1 MTSVYSLA
9 SRVDDDLRVRFLD
22 NGIVLEIGYENHND
36 DWQTAKVYVR
46 SLKDLHEHIEQ
57 ICRAQ
62 KETLQFVSSDF
73 YA

>member
-1 MTSVYSLA
+1 LTSVYSQA
-9 SRVDDDLRVRFLD
+9 SRIDDDFHVRFLD
-22 NGIVLEIGYENHND
+22 NGLVLEISYEDQNEN
-36 DWQTAKVYVR
+36 WQSSKIYMR

>member
-1 MTSVYSLA
+1 MTSVYSQA
-9 SRVDDDLRVRFLD
+9 SRFDDDFRVRFLD
-22 NGIVLEIGYENHND
+22 NGLVLEIGYENHNE
-36 DWQTAKVYVR
+36 DWQTAKVYFR
-46 SLKDLHEHIEQ
+46 TLKDLNEHIEQ

>member
-9 SRVDDDLRVRFLD
+9 SRIEDGFQVRFLD
-22 NGIVLEIGYENHND
+22 NGMVLDIGYDDENEDWHN
-36 DWQTAKVYVR
+36 AKIYIR

-62 KETLQFVSSDF
+62 KETLQFISSDF